1 MMITDE
7 PEVKNTL
14 KDFFSST
21 VTNLNLPESQNVDTL
36 SDNVDYPILKAIM
49 KWRNH
54 SSALAITVFN
64 ESRKRFTFSS
74 VTIADVAK
82 EINILNS
89 SRSIQE
95 ADLPVKLLKNNK
107 DFFPAY
113 I

>member
-14 KDFFSST
+14 NYFFSST
-21 VTNLNLPESQNVDTL
+21 VTNLNLPESQNVDPL

-74 VTIADVAK
+74 VTIA

-95 ADLPVKLLKNNK
+95 ADLPVKLLKDNK
-107 DFFPAY
+107 DFLPAY